1 MKAFSAV
8 LTFGLLG
15 DLSSAYAQNRTVMPD
30 AAANLVVKVIA
41 YSDST
46 ELDQIGAGVVLAA
59 SNRVIIAT
67 AAHVVLSAAHDG
79 HIRVVF
85 HFAPNDTVDV
95 NVDKSDPDLDLALLS
110 VASTRVRGARFEF
123 DRLGDPWA
131 LGIGDPV
138 IPVGCPDGVC
148 WEPPVS
154 PDRLIGVHERGIAFE
169 SFFISPGS
177 SGGALFN
184 RYWEVLGLVVEKRD
198 PQGRALSIR
207 QVAERVKAWG
217 YPSQL
222 RARAI
227 PRAGYQTRVSLT
239 ALAPTSGSIYQSGRF
254 PSGRA
259 ALLLRGQQKIGWH
272 LVLLR
277 LAPANLAVTAGMAG
291 FDLRLQAGPVAF
303 TPFTEFGFGR
313 VEGRFDAG
321 GFFVSGT
328 GGSVYQPYWQKESND
343 VIGFGAGGSLEVAM
357 FPHVAIEATGGHW
370 SFRVPTQLSA
380 LPNVFLGAGLRFGF

>member
-1 MKAFSAV
+1 MK
-8 LTFGLLG
+8 
-15 DLSSAYAQNRTVMPD
+15 LSSAVVAVGLLAGNATAQAQNRTAMPD

-41 YSDST
+41 FTDSS
-46 ELDQIGAGVVLAA
+46 EVDQTGAGIVLAA

-67 AAHVVLSAAHDG
+67 AAHVVLAAVHGG

-85 HFAPNDTVDV
+85 HFAPNDTVNV
-95 NVDKSDPDLDLALLS
+95 TVDKTDTDLDLAVLS
-110 VASTRVRGARFEF
+110 LSADRIRAPRFEF

-131 LGIGDPV
+131 LRIGDPV

-148 WEPPVS
+148 WEPPIS

-207 QVAERVKAWG
+207 QVTERLKAWG
-217 YPSQL
+217 YRTQL
-222 RARAI
+222 EPKRI
-227 PRAGYQTRVSLT
+227 PRAGYQTRVSLA
-239 ALAPTSGSIYQSGRF
+239 ALAPTSGSVYESGRF

-259 ALLLRGQQKIGWH
+259 ALLLHGQSEVGWH

-277 LAPANLAVTAGMAG
+277 LAPSNLAVTAGMAG
-291 FDLRLQAGPVAF
+291 LDLRLEAGPFAF
-303 TPFTEFGFGR
+303 TPFADVGFGR

-321 GFFVSGT
+321 GFYVSG
-328 GGSVYQPYWQKESND
+328 GGGPVYQPYWQKASND
-343 VIGFGAGGSLEVAM
+343 VIGYGVGTSLELAI

-370 SFRVPTQLSA
+370 SFKVPANLPS
-380 LPNVFLGAGLRFGF
+380 LPNVYLGGGLRFGF

>member
-1 MKAFSAV
+1 MK
-8 LTFGLLG
+8 
-15 DLSSAYAQNRTVMPD
+15 LSSAVAAVGLLAGYATAQAQNRTAMPD

-41 YSDST
+41 FTDSS
-46 ELDQIGAGVVLAA
+46 EVDQTGAGIVMAA

-67 AAHVVLSAAHDG
+67 AAHVVLAAAHGG

-85 HFAPNDTVDV
+85 HFAPNDTLNVA
-95 NVDKSDPDLDLALLS
+95 VDKSDPDLDLAVLS
-110 VASTRVRGARFEF
+110 LSADRIRAPRFEF

-131 LGIGDPV
+131 LRIGDPV

-148 WEPPVS
+148 WEPPIS

-207 QVAERVKAWG
+207 QVTERLKAWG
-217 YPSQL
+217 YRTQL
-222 RARAI
+222 EPKRI

-239 ALAPTSGSIYQSGRF
+239 ALAPTTGSAYESGRF

-259 ALLLRGQQKIGWH
+259 ALLLHGQNEIGWH

-277 LAPANLAVTAGMAG
+277 LAPSNLAVTAGMAG
-291 FDLRLQAGPVAF
+291 LDLRLETGPFAF
-303 TPFTEFGFGR
+303 TPFADVGFGR

-321 GFFVSGT
+321 GFYVSG
-328 GGSVYQPYWQKESND
+328 GGGPVYQPYWQKASND
-343 VIGFGAGGSLEVAM
+343 VIGYGVGTSLELAI

-370 SFRVPTQLSA
+370 SFKVPA
-380 LPNVFLGAGLRFGF
+380 NLPSLPSVYLGGGLRFGF

>member
-1 MKAFSAV
+1 MKLFTAV
-8 LTFGLLG
+8 LVVGSLAV
-15 DLSSAYAQNRTVMPD
+15 LSTANAQNRTAMPD

-41 YSDST
+41 YTDST
-46 ELDQIGAGVVLAA
+46 EVDQTGAGIVVAA

-67 AAHVVLSAAHDG
+67 AAHVVLAAAHGG

-85 HFAPNDTVDV
+85 HFAPKDTINVT
-95 NVDKSDPDLDLALLS
+95 VDKSDTDLDLAVLS
-110 VASTRVRGARFEF
+110 VGSDKVRGPRFEF

-131 LGIGDPV
+131 LRIGDPV

-148 WEPPVS
+148 WEPPIS

-207 QVAERVKAWG
+207 QVAERLKAWG

-222 RARAI
+222 RARSI

-239 ALAPTSGSIYQSGRF
+239 ALAPTSGSVYESGRF

-272 LVLLR
+272 LSLLR
-277 LAPANLAVTAGMAG
+277 LAPSNLAVSAGMAG
-291 FDLRLQAGPVAF
+291 GDLRLQAGPVAF
-303 TPFTEFGFGR
+303 SPFVEFGFGR

-321 GFFVSGT
+321 GFFTSGS
-328 GGSVYQPYWQKESND
+328 GGPVYQPYWQSASND
-343 VIGFGAGGSLEVAM
+343 VIGFGAGASVEMAV
-357 FPHVAIEATGGHW
+357 FPHVAVEATGGHW
-370 SFRVPTQLSA
+370 SFRVPAKLST
-380 LPNVFLGAGLRFGF
+380 LPNVLVGAGLRLGF

>member
-1 MKAFSAV
+1 MKLFSAV
-8 LTFGLLG
+8 LALGLFGG
-15 DLSSAYAQNRTVMPD
+15 LSRADAQNRSAMPD
-30 AAANLVVKVIA
+30 GAANLVVKVIA
-41 YSDST
+41 FTDST
-46 ELDQIGAGVVLAA
+46 ELDQTGAGIVVAA

-67 AAHVVLSAAHDG
+67 AAHVVLAATRGG

-85 HFAPNDTVDV
+85 HFAPRDTVAV
-95 NVDKSDPDLDLALLS
+95 NVDKTDTDLDLAVLS
-110 VASTRVRGARFEF
+110 LSPTQIRGPRFEF

-131 LGIGDPV
+131 LRIGDPV
-138 IPVGCPDGVC
+138 FPVGCPDAVC
-148 WEPPVS
+148 WEPPIS

-198 PQGRALSIR
+198 PQGRALSMR
-207 QVAERVKAWG
+207 QVTQRLKAWG

-222 RARAI
+222 RARGI

-239 ALAPTSGSIYQSGRF
+239 ALAPTSGSVYESGRF

-277 LAPANLAVTAGMAG
+277 LAPSNLAVSAGMAG

-303 TPFTEFGFGR
+303 TPFAEVGFGR

-321 GFFVSGT
+321 GFFVSGA
-328 GGSVYQPYWQKESND
+328 GGPVYQPLWQKESND
-343 VIGFGAGGSLEVAM
+343 VIGYGAGAALELAL

-370 SFRVPTQLSA
+370 NFKVPARLST
-380 LPNVFLGAGLRFGF
+380 LPDVYLGTGLRFGF